1 VTLGIVSHSSLVELI
16 LLNIHAHGSSSES
29 GRVYRIDKFN
39 VPSSARKEFIDKV
52 HSTHEL
58 LRTLPGFIQDNVL
71 EQIGGPGEFN
81 FVTIVIWDSME
92 SMEAAGKAFMAKREE
107 IGFNPQEMFARLEIK
122 ADLANYKQ
130 IDV

>member
-1 VTLGIVSHSSLVELI
+1 LI
-16 LLNIHAHGSSSES
+16 LLSTHGSSSES
-29 GRVYRIDKFN
+29 RRIYRIDKFN

-52 HSTHEL
+52 HGTHQI

-81 FVTIVIWDSME
+81 FVTLVIWDSTE
-92 SMEAAGKAFMAKREE
+92 SLEAARKAVMAKHEE
-107 IGFNPQEMFARLEIK
+107 IGFNPQEMFARLGIK